1 MQSTCKKSSKGGITV
16 QVGFTLNNKKVNYEI
31 SGDEFLA
38 DTLRAHGMLSIRK
51 GCNTGNCGLCSVWVD
66 GKPTLSCSF
75 LAIKAEGKSII
86 TIEGLQ
92 KEADEFA
99 AFLVAE
105 GAEQC
110 GFCSPGF
117 IMTVLAMKN
126 ELVNPTEEEI
136 IHYLTGNL
144 CRCTGYMGQLRA
156 VKKYLE
162 VVKA

>member
-1 MQSTCKKSSKGGITV
+1 MQIEV
-16 QVGFTLNNKKVNYEI
+16 TLNGKKVAFQVEGN
-31 SGDEFLA
+31 EFLA

-51 GCNTGNCGLCSVWVD
+51 GCDTSCCGLCSLWVD
-66 GKPTLSCSF
+66 GKPTLSCSL
-75 LAIKAEGKSII
+75 LAIKANGKNIT
-86 TIEGLQ
+86 TIEGVQ
-92 KEADEFA
+92 KEAEEFA
-99 AFLVAE
+99 KILVAE

-126 ELVNPTEEEI
+126 ELTNPTEEEM

-156 VKKYLE
+156 VKKYLG
-162 VVKA
+162 VV